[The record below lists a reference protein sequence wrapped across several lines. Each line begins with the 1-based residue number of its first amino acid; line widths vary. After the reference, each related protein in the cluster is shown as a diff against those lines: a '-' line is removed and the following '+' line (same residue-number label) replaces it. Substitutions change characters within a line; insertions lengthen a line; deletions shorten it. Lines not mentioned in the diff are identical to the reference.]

1 MDQGKSKHPANP
13 ALDER
18 IRRMFGRDRATAL
31 FALAGLWLALGY
43 VYLAVPHGFFGSPV
57 GLV

>member
-31 FALAGLWLALGY
+31 FALAGL
-43 VYLAVPHGFFGSPV
+43 
-57 GLV
+57 